1 MKKIRNFQREDV
13 TGFADA
19 GATSSN
25 YQSTLSPVGS
35 VSPKQMRKKAKS
47 VKEAYN
53 RAIVEAAKVCP
64 KCDNTGTFRQF
75 GNTFPCDAC
84 GGDVRSAN
92 SAIIG
97 TQARD
102 MLATGKTTPVKE
114 EVITSLDQITPVLE
128 AYKPSDKLESRTKHL
143 VRPKLSKMLQDR
155 LAARGP
161 KKKGYTP
168 SQGTLGLAKARRAQ
182 MSHSKEQSPTGYPEE
197 ITHLGHPKVADKL
210 AHKKSPHAV
219 KEAIEKKRKLSAAV
233 PGKEMSAL
241 SMKPMMGSDNN
252 NRVSEEKTHVI
263 TSHSENGFWSDKDGW
278 VYDKKS
284 ATKYHPNKVGH
295 LPMSA
300 KNDAKIVHKKDAPE
314 KFDEQYSKNAVDKE
328 MSALSMKPMMGSSN
342 NNRMSE
348 GFDQGT
354 VTIHSPGH
362 PLHGR
367 KATVFYRHKDGRV
380 NAQLRGPSHRAVQ
393 NLTLKPGEFKEHQK
407 EETVNE
413 LSNSTLNS
421 YIGKRIRQKAKAPA
435 KQANVVA
442 GVERATAKIDK
453 KERRDAIMRNEAY
466 SKSAVDKAIKRS
478 GAKNSKAIHRLLK
491 GHQKSDEPVPAKKSV
506 KEEAELLADGKKV
519 SSLKRK
525 YMGKTRGTTDTGKPA
540 HAIDIDP
547 VLKSGGEI
555 NKVVK

>member
-1 MKKIRNFQREDV
+1 M
-13 TGFADA
+13 
-19 GATSSN
+19 SS
-25 YQSTLSPVGS
+25 
-35 VSPKQMRKKAKS
+35 R
-47 VKEAYN
+47 
-53 RAIVEAAKVCP
+53 IVLWQHA
-64 KCDNTGTFRQF
+64 
-75 GNTFPCDAC
+75 
-84 GGDVRSAN
+84 VR
-92 SAIIG
+92 
-97 TQARD
+97 
-102 MLATGKTTPVKE
+102 
-114 EVITSLDQITPVLE
+114 
-128 AYKPSDKLESRTKHL
+128 
-143 VRPKLSKMLQDR
+143 
-155 LAARGP
+155 

-168 SQGTLGLAKARRAQ
+168 SQGTLRHLPRHVALRCPIPRTITNQLSRRD
-182 MSHSKEQSPTGYPEE
+182 HD
-197 ITHLGHPKVADKL
+197 LGHPKVADKL

-233 PGKEMSAL
+233 PGKEAGAL
-241 SMKPMMGSDNN
+241 
-252 NRVSEEKTHVI
+252 T
-263 TSHSENGFWSDKDGW
+263 
-278 VYDKKS
+278 
-284 ATKYHPNKVGH
+284 
-295 LPMSA
+295 
-300 KNDAKIVHKKDAPE
+300 
-314 KFDEQYSKNAVDKE
+314 
-328 MSALSMKPMMGSSN
+328 MKPMMGSSN